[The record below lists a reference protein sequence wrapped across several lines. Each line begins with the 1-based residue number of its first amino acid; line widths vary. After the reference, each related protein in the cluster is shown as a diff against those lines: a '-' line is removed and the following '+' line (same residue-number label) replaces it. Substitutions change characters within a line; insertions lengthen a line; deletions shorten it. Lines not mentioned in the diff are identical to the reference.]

1 MGARGAG
8 ERAAALPKR
17 VHGVGELADYDTFL
31 LDQFGVMHDG
41 RTAYAHALH
50 AVEQLRARG
59 KSLVVLSNSGRRAAE
74 TLSKLGRLGFDATH
88 FVGAVTSGET
98 THEALS
104 TRREPWFARLGRR
117 CLNLN
122 WADRGAAALDV
133 DLYGIELVQ
142 SVADADF
149 ILAHGMEAIGG
160 ATPKHVTLD
169 DLQSLLRQAATRGLP
184 LIIANPD
191 VVTVDTTHLVPMP
204 GQLGVWYSHMAG
216 HGDIVLMGKPDRRI
230 YDAASLLV
238 GPLPGRILAVGD
250 SLGHDIKGASA
261 AGIDSL
267 FIVSGIHADE
277 LTPWSDDKLV
287 ALAQE
292 HCDGRL
298 PTYVASDFAW

>member
-1 MGARGAG
+1 MGAGGGG

-17 VHGVGELADYDTFL
+17 VRGVGDLAEYDTFL

-41 RTAYAHALH
+41 RNAYAHALH
-50 AVEQLRARG
+50 AVEQLQARG
-59 KSLVVLSNSGRRAAE
+59 KSLVVLSNSGRRSDE
-74 TLSKLGRLGFDATH
+74 TLKKLGKLGFDATH
-88 FVGAVTSGET
+88 FAGAVTSGET

-104 TRREPWFARLGRR
+104 TRREPWFRALGRR
-117 CLNLN
+117 CLNVN
-122 WADRGAAALDV
+122 WADRGVAPLDV
-133 DLYGIELVQ
+133 NLYGIELVQ
-142 SVADADF
+142 SVAEADF
-149 ILAHGMEAIGG
+149 ILANGMEAISG
-160 ATPKHVTLD
+160 ATLKRVSLD
-169 DLQSLLRQAATRGLP
+169 DLQALLRQAATRGLP

-204 GQLGVWYSHMAG
+204 GQLGVWYSQMAG

-238 GPLPGRILAVGD
+238 GPSPGRILAVGD
-250 SLGHDIKGASA
+250 SLAHDIKGASA

-267 FIVSGIHADE
+267 FIVNGIHADE

-292 HCDGRL
+292 HCDGRI